1 MSVLRV
7 AAILLLLLTSNS
19 WAQLVDPEAASTAHK
34 DSTAV
39 AGGVPQRDIMDVFDE
54 RVLHKRVEPQ
64 LQRDVG
70 LQWALLPTISYNP
83 VYGVAFGAMISA
95 AGQRGS
101 DDARYSNIAISANYS
116 TTGQLQAQFR
126 GDLFSTGGNY
136 LLKTDVR
143 YLDTERSTWGLGE
156 IEPDQQE
163 YPMSFVLTRI
173 YATVMRR
180 MSGPVFVGLGYHL
193 DEFND
198 IVDERAAAGEVTPF
212 TTYSDGAP
220 TRTVASGFSINIL
233 GDTRDN
239 LVNPSAGYYL
249 NWSFHNYLQ
258 SWGSGFDWQE
268 MWAEARVYPHVP
280 NKSQNVLAFWLYA
293 WMTFGPAPYL
303 NLPADGWDTY
313 GRGARGYLQGRIRG
327 VNQIY
332 LEGEYRFT
340 LTADG
345 LWGMVAFANITCTA
359 DPETATLSNGDPG
372 VGVGIRIKFNKNS
385 DTNLAIDHGWGM
397 EGSKGWFL
405 GMTEAF

>member
-1 MSVLRV
+1 
-7 AAILLLLLTSNS
+7 
-19 WAQLVDPEAASTAHK
+19 
-34 DSTAV
+34 
-39 AGGVPQRDIMDVFDE
+39 MDVIDE
-54 RVLHKRVEPQ
+54 RILHRRVEPQ
-64 LQRDVG
+64 LGRDVG

-101 DDARYSNIAISANYS
+101 EQARYSNLAISANYS
-116 TTGQLQAQFR
+116 TTGQIQAQFR
-126 GDLFSTGGNY
+126 GDVFSEGGNY

-156 IEPDQQE
+156 IEPDQPE
-163 YPMSFVLTRI
+163 YPMSFVLTRV
-173 YATVMRR
+173 YATLLRR
-180 MSGPVFVGLGYHL
+180 MSGPVFVGVGYHL

-198 IVDERAAAGEVTPF
+198 IVDERAAAGEATPF
-212 TTYSDGAP
+212 TDYSDGAP
-220 TRTVASGFSINIL
+220 RRTVASGFSINIL

-239 LVNPSAGYYL
+239 LVNASAGYYL

-258 SWGSGFDWQE
+258 SWGADFDWQE

-280 NKSQNVLAFWLYA
+280 NRSENVLAFWLYA

-332 LEGEYRFT
+332 LESEYRFG

-345 LWGMVAFANITCTA
+345 LLGMVAFANITCTA

-372 VGVGIRIKFNKNS
+372 IGAGFRIKFNKNS
-385 DTNLAIDHGWGM
+385 DTNLAIDHGWGL

>member
-1 MSVLRV
+1 MSALRV
-7 AAILLLLLTSNS
+7 AAILLLLFASQS
-19 WAQLVDPEAASTAHK
+19 WAQLVEPEVLSTTGK
-34 DSTAV
+34 DSTATS
-39 AGGVPQRDIMDVFDE
+39 GVPQRDIMDVFDE
-54 RVLHKRVEPQ
+54 HILHKRVEPQ
-64 LQRDVG
+64 MNRKIG

-101 DDARYSNIAISANYS
+101 DDARYSNLAIAANYS

-126 GDLFSTGGNY
+126 GDLFTKGGNY
-136 LLKTDVR
+136 LVKTDVR

-173 YATVMRR
+173 YVTLMRR
-180 MSGPVFVGLGYHL
+180 MSGPVFVGIGYHL
-193 DEFND
+193 DAFND
-198 IVDERAAAGEVTPF
+198 IVDDLAAQGQTTPY
-212 TTYSDGAP
+212 TTYSGGDP

-233 GDTRDN
+233 GDTRNN

-258 SWGSGFDWQE
+258 SWGSDFDWQE
-268 MWAEARVYPHVP
+268 LWVEARVYPHVP
-280 NKSQNVLAFWLYA
+280 TKSQNVLAFWLYA
-293 WMTFGPAPYL
+293 WMTFGPGPYL

-332 LEGEYRFT
+332 LESEYRFS

-345 LWGMVAFANITCTA
+345 LFGMVTFVNVTCTA
-359 DPETATLSNGDPG
+359 DPETATLSKGDPG
-372 VGVGIRIKFNKNS
+372 VGAGLRIKFNKNS
-385 DTNLAIDHGWGM
+385 DTNLAIDHGWGL
-397 EGSKGWFL
+397 EGSRGWFL